1 MLSECDKQ
9 QSVVA
14 RGKNERISDRI
25 HTGAGSGMKSELPSS
40 SKTELAIESSMVK
53 ERSGIRS
60 EKRWKRKGGK
70 SDGQEGG
77 IKKKRRVN
85 LLEGGEEGIGESVN
99 EKQ

>member
-1 MLSECDKQ
+1 
-9 QSVVA
+9 
-14 RGKNERISDRI
+14 
-25 HTGAGSGMKSELPSS
+25 
-40 SKTELAIESSMVK
+40 MVK